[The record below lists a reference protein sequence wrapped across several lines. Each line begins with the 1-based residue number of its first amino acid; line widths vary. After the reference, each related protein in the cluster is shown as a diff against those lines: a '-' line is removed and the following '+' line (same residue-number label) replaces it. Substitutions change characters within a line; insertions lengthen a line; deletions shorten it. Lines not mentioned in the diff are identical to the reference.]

1 MWKTSDFVREILYF
15 PNTEN
20 KNVSRGGNLE
30 KKSAE
35 QEQRIKDER
44 YRLFFEKLSHAVL
57 IHRKGQIMDANTE
70 ACKLLGYTRE
80 QLITKNLLSFIVDRD
95 DNTEKNIRG
104 ELAQF
109 EMKFRRTDGTVMDM
123 EITSVPVD
131 EEDNSIQGSIIC
143 DITEHKN
150 ADNNL
155 KNQLHFMETLL
166 DTIPSPIFYKNKNN
180 VYIGCNKAFSKE
192 IIGVPKEGIL
202 GKTLFDF
209 PYSIPY
215 EMTSVYHKYDMK
227 LMLQGGTQ
235 VYEGIVRKTDG
246 TSGIFIFN
254 KAAFTDSSGKISG
267 IVGVMIE
274 ITDYKKAVTSLLE
287 KTTLLEGLLES
298 LPDMVFFKDLDGV
311 YLGCNPIFSE
321 YIGLSVDDIVGKND
335 FDLLDEETARFFR
348 EKDKIVLESTSPHKN
363 EEWVDYPDGRKVLLE
378 TFKAPLKTSDGK
390 LIGSLGVSRDITSR
404 KHAEQLMLE
413 AKISAEIAN
422 RAKTEFIANMSHEL
436 RTPLNSIIGFSDV
449 LLEQMFGE
457 LNNEQE
463 KYLGHILGSG
473 RQLLGII
480 NSILDISKIE
490 NGEVELYYENINI
503 VDLIRETIKILK
515 PLATQKNI
523 NIDVQDMSITGI
535 CELGKN
541 QMSQVLYNLIGNA
554 IKFTPQNGSISVSI
568 IENED
573 TFEVSVSDSG
583 IGIPEEHM
591 EEIFLPFRQ
600 LESHASRRY
609 GGTGLGL
616 ALVKEF
622 IEMHG
627 GDINVKSESGKGS
640 NFIFTIPKKV
650 NGK

>member
-1 MWKTSDFVREILYF
+1 
-15 PNTEN
+15 
-20 KNVSRGGNLE
+20 
-30 KKSAE
+30 
-35 QEQRIKDER
+35 
-44 YRLFFEKLSHAVL
+44 
-57 IHRKGQIMDANTE
+57 MDANPE
-70 ACKLLGYTRE
+70 ACKLLGYTRK
-80 QLITKNLLSFIVDRD
+80 QLITKNLLSFIVGRD
-95 DNTEKNIRG
+95 NNNEKSIMG
-104 ELAQF
+104 EFAQF
-109 EMKFRRTDGTVMDM
+109 ELKLRRTDGTVMDV
-123 EITSVPVD
+123 EITSSPVD
-131 EEDNSIQGSIIC
+131 EEDNSIQGIIIC

-166 DTIPSPIFYKNKNN
+166 DTIPSPIFYKNNNN
-180 VYIGCNKAFSKE
+180 VYIDCNKAFSKE
-192 IIGVPKEGIL
+192 IIGVPKAEII

-215 EMTSVYHKYDMK
+215 GMTSVYHKYDME
-227 LMLQGGTQ
+227 LMLHGGIQ

-246 TSGIFIFN
+246 TSGNFIFN
-254 KAAFTDSSGKISG
+254 KAAFTNSSGKISG

-274 ITDYKKAVTSLLE
+274 ITEYKKAVNSLLE

-298 LPDMVFFKDLDGV
+298 LPDMVFFKDMDGV

-321 YIGLSVDDIVGKND
+321 YIGRSVEDIVGKND
-335 FDLLDEETARFFR
+335 FALLDEGTAVFFR
-348 EKDKIVLESTSPHKN
+348 EKDKIVIESDSSHKN

-390 LIGSLGVSRDITSR
+390 LIGSLGVSRDITAR
-404 KHAEQLMLE
+404 KNAEHLMLE
-413 AKISAEIAN
+413 AKIAAEIAN
-422 RAKTEFIANMSHEL
+422 RTKNEFIANMSHEL

-463 KYLGHILGSG
+463 KYLGHISVSG

-503 VDLIRETIKILK
+503 VDLIRETIKVLK

-523 NIDVQDMSITGI
+523 TIDVQDRSNTGI

-541 QMSQVLYNLIGNA
+541 QISQVLYNLIGNA

-568 IENED
+568 VENED

-583 IGIPEEHM
+583 IGIPEERM
-591 EEIFLPFRQ
+591 GEIFLPFRQ

-627 GDINVKSESGKGS
+627 GDINVKSEFGKGS
-640 NFIFTIPKKV
+640 NFIFTIPKKG
-650 NGK
+650 NEK

>member
-1 MWKTSDFVREILYF
+1 
-15 PNTEN
+15 
-20 KNVSRGGNLE
+20 
-30 KKSAE
+30 
-35 QEQRIKDER
+35 
-44 YRLFFEKLSHAVL
+44 
-57 IHRKGQIMDANTE
+57 MDANPE
-70 ACKLLGYTRE
+70 ACKLLGYARE

-95 DNTEKNIRG
+95 DNTENNIRG

-109 EMKFRRTDGTVMDM
+109 ELKFRRTDGTVMDV

-131 EEDNSIQGSIIC
+131 EKDNSIQGIIIC
-143 DITEHKN
+143 DITEHKK
-150 ADNNL
+150 ADINL

-192 IIGVPKEGIL
+192 IIGVPKEEIL

-235 VYEGIVRKTDG
+235 VYEEIARKTDG
-246 TSGIFIFN
+246 TLGHFIFN

-274 ITDYKKAVTSLLE
+274 ITDYKKAVNSLLE

-321 YIGLSVDDIVGKND
+321 YIGLSVDGIVGKND
-335 FDLLDEETARFFR
+335 FDLLDEETAEFFR
-348 EKDKIVLESTSPHKN
+348 EKDRFVVQSDSSSKN

-378 TFKAPLKTSDGK
+378 TFKAPLKTPDGK
-390 LIGSLGVSRDITSR
+390 LIGSLGVSRDITAR
-404 KHAEQLMLE
+404 KNAEQLMLE
-413 AKISAEIAN
+413 AKITAEIAN
-422 RAKTEFIANMSHEL
+422 RTKNEFIANMSHEL

-449 LLEQMFGE
+449 LLEQMLGE

-463 KYLGHILGSG
+463 KYLGHISGSG

-490 NGEVELYYENINI
+490 NGEVELYYEHINI
-503 VDLIRETIKILK
+503 VNLIRETIKILK

-541 QMSQVLYNLIGNA
+541 QISQVFYNLIGNA

-568 IENED
+568 VENED

-583 IGIPEEHM
+583 IGIPEERM

>member
-1 MWKTSDFVREILYF
+1 
-15 PNTEN
+15 
-20 KNVSRGGNLE
+20 
-30 KKSAE
+30 
-35 QEQRIKDER
+35 
-44 YRLFFEKLSHAVL
+44 
-57 IHRKGQIMDANTE
+57 MDANPE
-70 ACKLLGYTRE
+70 ACKLLGYARE

-95 DNTEKNIRG
+95 ENTENTIRG

-109 EMKFRRTDGTVMDM
+109 ELKFRRTDGTVMDV

-131 EEDNSIQGSIIC
+131 EKDNSIQGIIIC
-143 DITEHKN
+143 DITEHKK
-150 ADNNL
+150 ADINL

-192 IIGVPKEGIL
+192 IIGVPKEEIL

-235 VYEGIVRKTDG
+235 VYEEIARKTDG
-246 TSGIFIFN
+246 TLGHFIFN

-274 ITDYKKAVTSLLE
+274 ITDYKKAVNSLLE

-321 YIGLSVDDIVGKND
+321 YIGLSVDGIVGKND
-335 FDLLDEETARFFR
+335 FDLLDEETAEFFR
-348 EKDKIVLESTSPHKN
+348 EKDRFVVQSDSSSKN

-378 TFKAPLKTSDGK
+378 TFKAPLKTPDGK
-390 LIGSLGVSRDITSR
+390 LIGSLGVSRDITAR
-404 KHAEQLMLE
+404 KNAEQLMLE
-413 AKISAEIAN
+413 AKITAEIAN
-422 RAKTEFIANMSHEL
+422 RTKNEFIANMSHEL

-449 LLEQMFGE
+449 LLEQMLGE

-463 KYLGHILGSG
+463 KYLGHISGSG

-490 NGEVELYYENINI
+490 NGEVELYYEHINI
-503 VDLIRETIKILK
+503 VNLIRETIKILK

-541 QMSQVLYNLIGNA
+541 QISQVFYNLIGNA

-568 IENED
+568 VENED

-583 IGIPEEHM
+583 IGIPEERM

>member
-1 MWKTSDFVREILYF
+1 
-15 PNTEN
+15 
-20 KNVSRGGNLE
+20 
-30 KKSAE
+30 
-35 QEQRIKDER
+35 
-44 YRLFFEKLSHAVL
+44 LFFEKLSHAVL
-57 IHRKGQIMDANTE
+57 IHRKGQIMDANPE
-70 ACKLLGYTRE
+70 ACKLLGYARE

-95 DNTEKNIRG
+95 DNTENNIRG

-109 EMKFRRTDGTVMDM
+109 ELKFRRTDGTVMDV

-131 EEDNSIQGSIIC
+131 EKDNSIQGIIIC
-143 DITEHKN
+143 DITEHKK
-150 ADNNL
+150 ADINL

-192 IIGVPKEGIL
+192 IIGVPKEEIL

-235 VYEGIVRKTDG
+235 VYEEIARKTDG
-246 TSGIFIFN
+246 TLGHFIFN

-274 ITDYKKAVTSLLE
+274 ITDYKKAVNSLLE

-321 YIGLSVDDIVGKND
+321 YIGLSVDGIVGKND
-335 FDLLDEETARFFR
+335 FDLLDEETAEFFR
-348 EKDKIVLESTSPHKN
+348 EKDRFVVQSDSSSKN

-378 TFKAPLKTSDGK
+378 TFKAPLKTPDGK
-390 LIGSLGVSRDITSR
+390 LIGSLGVSRDITAR
-404 KHAEQLMLE
+404 KNAEQLMLE
-413 AKISAEIAN
+413 AKITAEIAN
-422 RAKTEFIANMSHEL
+422 RTKNEFIANMSHEL

-449 LLEQMFGE
+449 LLEQMLGE

-463 KYLGHILGSG
+463 KYLGHISGSG

-490 NGEVELYYENINI
+490 NGEVELYYEHINI
-503 VDLIRETIKILK
+503 VNFIRETIKILK

-541 QMSQVLYNLIGNA
+541 QISQVFYNLIGNA

-568 IENED
+568 VENED

-583 IGIPEEHM
+583 IGIPEERM

>member
-1 MWKTSDFVREILYF
+1 
-15 PNTEN
+15 
-20 KNVSRGGNLE
+20 
-30 KKSAE
+30 
-35 QEQRIKDER
+35 
-44 YRLFFEKLSHAVL
+44 
-57 IHRKGQIMDANTE
+57 MDANTE